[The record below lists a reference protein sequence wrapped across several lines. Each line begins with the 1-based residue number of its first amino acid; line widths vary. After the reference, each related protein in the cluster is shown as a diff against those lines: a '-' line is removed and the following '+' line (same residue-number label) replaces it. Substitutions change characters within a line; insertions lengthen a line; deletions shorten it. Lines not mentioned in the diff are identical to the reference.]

1 MSHEVEVCNITVT
14 AENGDTA
21 EYRLI
26 IGVGTE
32 IEEGFFDNFDVASY
46 RKRYPQ
52 LSQEYGNDLDAY
64 YEHYFLI
71 GKVEDGMDRIVTH
84 LIAVLFI
91 TMLIIQLFFMRNIT

>member
-1 MSHEVEVCNITVT
+1 MGSETKYANVKAIAAASTSKISFTNVGTMSHEVEVCNITVT

-64 YEHYFLI
+64 YEHYF
-71 GKVEDGMDRIVTH
+71 
-84 LIAVLFI
+84 
-91 TMLIIQLFFMRNIT
+91 